1 MLLGQRNKDGAAC
14 VRGMALS
21 KPVEW
26 LQAGALGP
34 REALPPPWQ
43 GRLHQY
49 STSRAGEA
57 LDDSHCLTNL
67 KVSCFSCKSGKLRE
81 SLKNQGME
89 LSPSR
94 IFLPLGRLLRQI
106 LLLIGL

>member
-1 MLLGQRNKDGAAC
+1 MGGLITLSLERGADAVGPGKQGWGRLC
-14 VRGMALS
+14 AWCGAEKTL
-21 KPVEW
+21 KWVEW

-57 LDDSHCLTNL
+57 LADSHWLTNL
-67 KVSCFSCKSGKLRE
+67 KVSCFYCKSGKLRE
-81 SLKNQGME
+81 S
-89 LSPSR
+89 
-94 IFLPLGRLLRQI
+94 
-106 LLLIGL
+106 